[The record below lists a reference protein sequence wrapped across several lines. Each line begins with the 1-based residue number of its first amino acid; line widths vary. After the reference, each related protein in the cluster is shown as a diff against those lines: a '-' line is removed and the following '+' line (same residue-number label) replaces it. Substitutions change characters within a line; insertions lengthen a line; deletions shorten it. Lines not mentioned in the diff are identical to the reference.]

1 MFATQLILMISR
13 DHRDPTNDWHTH
25 RIVLAAVDYPIRQ
38 TVRDAVAGMTAHH
51 IRENICWPI
60 SLSVFTSVWGAVYNS
75 VRNTINSYDT

>member
-1 MFATQLILMISR
+1 MLITSR

-25 RIVLAAVDYPIRQ
+25 RIVLETVDYPIRQ
-38 TVRDAVAGMTAHH
+38 SLRDAVSCDTYHRIQADVY
-51 IRENICWPI
+51 WSI